1 VQGLIKGRESSVDF
15 KEVDI
20 SRDRATADK
29 YKIQATPTIIVFD
42 PEGKQVKTF
51 VGVPRESDLKAAI
64 NQAVGS

>member
-1 VQGLIKGRESSVDF
+1 MQGLIKGKESSVDF

-20 SRDRATADK
+20 SRDQASANK
-29 YKIQATPTIIVFD
+29 YKVQATPTIIVFD
-42 PEGKQVKTF
+42 PAGKQVKTF